1 MEYSL
6 RIACCKWLRCARPLY
21 FDFSFLLDG
30 NERMRNQRSKC
41 FVLTTLFLLAVIPVS
56 LPAADVA
63 KWTDAHLPELV
74 EIYRDFHANPE
85 LSFQEKK
92 TAARLAA
99 ELSMVGAKGSTG
111 LGGHGVVGVL
121 RNGAGPTL
129 MLRTD
134 LDGLP
139 VTEQTQLVFSS
150 KVRAVNQTGDE
161 VGVMHACG
169 HDIHLTNLIGVAQYL
184 ASHRNAWS
192 GTAMFVGQPAE
203 ERGAGAKAMLEDGL
217 FTRFPRP
224 DFAVALHVDAA
235 MAAGKVGS
243 RSGYA
248 LANVDSVDIT
258 VKGRGGHGAYP
269 QTTVDP
275 IVQAAQLVLALQTIV
290 SREVPPTEP
299 AVITVGSIHGGTKH
313 NVIGDSCHLQITVRS
328 YSDSVR
334 KLLLNGIQRKAR
346 AVAMEFK
353 APEPEITISEG
364 TPALFNDEDL
374 ASQAG
379 VVFKRVL
386 GSEQVERAE
395 QSMGGE
401 DFSRYGRAGVPILM
415 FRLGTVDQRRLDRY
429 RQLGQVPPSLHS
441 SKFYP
446 DAELTLATAV
456 TATAELALELL
467 TPNQANDANR
477 KSTSSEAKK
486 EQ

>member
-41 FVLTTLFLLAVIPVS
+41 FVLTTLFLLAVIPGS

-99 ELSMVGAKGSTG
+99 ELSMVGAKVSTG
-111 LGGHGVVGVL
+111 IGGHGVVGVL

-192 GTAMFVGQPAE
+192 CIAM
-203 ERGAGAKAMLEDGL
+203 
-217 FTRFPRP
+217 
-224 DFAVALHVDAA
+224 
-235 MAAGKVGS
+235 
-243 RSGYA
+243 
-248 LANVDSVDIT
+248 
-258 VKGRGGHGAYP
+258 
-269 QTTVDP
+269 
-275 IVQAAQLVLALQTIV
+275 
-290 SREVPPTEP
+290 
-299 AVITVGSIHGGTKH
+299 
-313 NVIGDSCHLQITVRS
+313 
-328 YSDSVR
+328 
-334 KLLLNGIQRKAR
+334 
-346 AVAMEFK
+346 
-353 APEPEITISEG
+353 
-364 TPALFNDEDL
+364 
-374 ASQAG
+374 
-379 VVFKRVL
+379 
-386 GSEQVERAE
+386 
-395 QSMGGE
+395 
-401 DFSRYGRAGVPILM
+401 
-415 FRLGTVDQRRLDRY
+415 
-429 RQLGQVPPSLHS
+429 
-441 SKFYP
+441 
-446 DAELTLATAV
+446 
-456 TATAELALELL
+456 
-467 TPNQANDANR
+467 
-477 KSTSSEAKK
+477 
-486 EQ
+486 